1 MKVGDNVLVMT
12 PTTHYW
18 MGHIVEMDLWS
29 ITLDDAAWIPQ
40 IGRHH
45 EVLSSGLPDES
56 TEIEPH
62 PPGML
67 TAVPRAGSVV
77 ILWPH
82 PLWRTTK

>member
-1 MKVGDNVLVMT
+1 VL
-12 PTTHYW
+12 
-18 MGHIVEMDLWS
+18 
-29 ITLDDAAWIPQ
+29 A
-40 IGRHH
+40 
-45 EVLSSGLPDES
+45 SGLPDES

-62 PPGML
+62 PSGML